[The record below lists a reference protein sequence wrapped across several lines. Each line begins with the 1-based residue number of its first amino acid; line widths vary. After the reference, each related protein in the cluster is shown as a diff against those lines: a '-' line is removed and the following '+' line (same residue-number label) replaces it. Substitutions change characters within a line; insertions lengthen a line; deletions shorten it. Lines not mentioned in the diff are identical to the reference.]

1 MKQKIHKASSSY
13 SPTQTN
19 QSQFAPRPFKLPTK
33 QDTHSP
39 VNQEKSSSRPDL
51 PNARI
56 TRSYPVSPIQAKL
69 TIGQPGDKYEQEADR
84 VASQVVQ
91 QINTLS
97 SAPLTQEQSI
107 QRHEETDEEIQAKR
121 EITSLQRQ
129 EASLDLTSAIN
140 SARSGGQPLDAGL
153 QSSMGQVMGA
163 NFSQV
168 KIHID
173 STADQLN
180 RSIQAKAFTTG
191 NDIFFKRGEYNPS
204 SRKGK
209 ELVAHELTHVVQQ
222 NGGTVQRHQDEDE
235 VQMKPD
241 LQLKQ
246 ESNSGCEC
254 PSCNSTNANLN
265 IQRKQSQSRGVQ
277 NFCNQKLVDSVKIQR
292 QVDSGGHCSGCSC
305 SKCSSVTGH
314 IQMKSIG
321 NQVVSISSDLNNSSS
336 SVIQRHTA
344 YEHYILGKM
353 EPSEIAGI
361 PMVREI
367 PQLEQQLATLQQQRQ
382 QANSQ
387 QMQPE
392 AIAIQ
397 TKINQAEQKK
407 ADVRHTLEQEMARL
421 WEFKNKP
428 EATPNEDQGKEI
440 GKVEQDEDG
449 KWQIPIVKLP
459 VKGDGNNSVAGDT
472 TIIVSYSEINTFPD
486 FFGNPETIANTPKS
500 AVLNL
505 LQGVRQQAYIEL
517 SNLYKEIFGE
527 DKNKLADWSNRENLG
542 ITQGD
547 FKGAIGPRG
556 QAVNDFAY
564 ETRTEM
570 QVQGATE
577 RSKKEEKSQEYF
589 AALER
594 NACHFAP
601 YSWDQWQGY
610 HDKARELAK
619 LSYRNQEIAEDF
631 KDKGW
636 DDKAPILEQ
645 KSAELGNQAMLQNA
659 FGEHY
664 LQDSFAAGHLID
676 KTGVMQA
683 FTKWI
688 NANGKQLGSW
698 KESKEQ
704 WAMAS
709 MIANKQGTNNDL
721 KSNPQALDDSMMRGQ
736 LESVGQATNQ
746 VGLAATEDI
755 KFMMWWRNAA
765 NANKGNKHLTPET
778 AAQKCS
784 IPTVKNNQAKGQ
796 ELMEKL
802 VAQNFAKKKTS
813 GIFKKTEFYSLNQA
827 QVDVLKGKGA
837 YNAALGMKLNED
849 GQHDFTKEAEE
860 FNLAAYN
867 SFMSNAYI
875 QGATKYFHD
884 KYCRE
889 GLEVIT
895 GTGEAI
901 GRIYGDAK
909 MVSAGGQKGVE
920 YSAKTSQMSREAIFN
935 IVNGTPEQAESTLN
949 IRRRFPT
956 QVVVPGGVGPRNLA
970 NWNYQFLYTDAAFT
984 EAASTG
990 AKAAYKY
997 KSGGG
1002 ISGGNAINVEGIVK
1016 HDGDV
1021 F

>member
-1 MKQKIHKASSSY
+1 MQQKIHKASSSY

-19 QSQFAPRPFKLPTK
+19 QSQFAPRPFKL
-33 QDTHSP
+33 
-39 VNQEKSSSRPDL
+39 L
-51 PNARI
+51 
-56 TRSYPVSPIQAKL
+56 QAKL

-97 SAPLTQEQSI
+97 SAPLNQEQSI

-129 EASLDLTSAIN
+129 EASPDLTSAIN

-153 QSSMGQVMGA
+153 QSSMGQAMGA
-163 NFSQV
+163 NFSRV

-173 STADQLN
+173 ATADQLN

-235 VQMKPD
+235 VRMKPD

-265 IQRKQSQSRGVQ
+265 IQRKESQSRGVQ
-277 NFCNQKLVDSVKIQR
+277 NFFNQKLVDSVKIQR

-305 SKCSSVTGH
+305 SNCSSVTGH
-314 IQMKSIG
+314 IQMKSTG
-321 NQVVSISSDLNNSSS
+321 NKVVSISSDLNNSSS
-336 SVIQRHTA
+336 PVIQRHAA
-344 YEHYILGKM
+344 YEHYMLGKM
-353 EPSEIAGI
+353 EPSKIAGI

-367 PQLEQQLATLQQQRQ
+367 PQLKQQLATLQKQGKSEKQK
-382 QANSQ
+382 AD
-387 QMQPE
+387 
-392 AIAIQ
+392 IADING
-397 TKINQAEQKK
+397 KIKK
-407 ADVRHTLEQEMARL
+407 AKGKLDTVQHTLEQEMARL
-421 WEFKNKP
+421 WEFKNNP

-500 AVLNL
+500 TVLNL

-527 DKNKLADWSNRENLG
+527 DKNKLADWSNREYLG

-547 FKGAIGPRG
+547 FEGAVGPRG

-564 ETRTEM
+564 EKRTEL
-570 QVQGATE
+570 QVQGATK

-631 KDKGW
+631 KHRGW
-636 DDKAPILEQ
+636 DDKVPILEQ
-645 KSAELGNQAMLQNA
+645 QSAKLANEAMLQNA

-688 NANGKQLGSW
+688 NTNGKQLGSS
-698 KESKEQ
+698 KEYKEQ

-709 MIANKQGTNNDL
+709 MIANNDL

-784 IPTVKNNQAKGQ
+784 ILTVKNNQAQ
-796 ELMEKL
+796 AEDLMDKL

-884 KYCRE
+884 KYCKE

-909 MVSAGGQKGVE
+909 MVSAGGQKGLE

-935 IVNGTPEQAESTLN
+935 IINGTPENAKPTLDIKN
-949 IRRRFPT
+949 RFPT
-956 QVVVPGGVGPRNLA
+956 QVVVPGVGPRNLA
-970 NWNYQFLYTDAAFT
+970 NWNYQFLYTNAAFT
-984 EAASTG
+984 EAATIG
-990 AKAAYKY
+990 AKAVYKV

-1002 ISGGNAINVEGIVK
+1002 ISGGNAINVEGIEGIVK